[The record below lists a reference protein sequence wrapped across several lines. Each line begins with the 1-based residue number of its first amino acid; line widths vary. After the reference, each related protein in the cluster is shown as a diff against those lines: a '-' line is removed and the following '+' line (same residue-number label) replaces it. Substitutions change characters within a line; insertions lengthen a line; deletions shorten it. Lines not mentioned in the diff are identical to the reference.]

1 MARRFVTFMMQ
12 SAQRTLGGTQVVKTV
27 VITGSTRGIGYG
39 LADELLKLGCQVVV
53 SGREQANVDRAVAEL
68 AARYDTE
75 RVWGLLCDVTHAGQV
90 QALWDGARQRFG
102 HVDIWINNAGAS
114 TPLKPVWEQDAE
126 AMRGV
131 VETNLVGALNGARAA
146 LRGMMAQGSG
156 SLYNLE
162 GFGSDGRIMAG
173 MAPYGLTKYA
183 MAYLTDAL
191 VKETKG
197 TGIVVGALRPG
208 MVMTRLITDQYEGK
222 PEEWERAKG
231 IFNVLADRVET
242 VTPYLA
248 RQVLSNTRTGVRIRW
263 LSGAQIALRF
273 LTAPFHKRHVVD

>member
-1 MARRFVTFMMQ
+1 M
-12 SAQRTLGGTQVVKTV
+12 VKTV

-39 LADELLKLGCQVVV
+39 LAGEFLKLGCQVAV
-53 SGREQANVDRAVAEL
+53 SGREQASVDRAIAKL
-68 AARYDTE
+68 AALGSPGSSLAGVGDC
-75 RVWGLLCDVTHAGQV
+75 VWGQACDVTQAGQV

-102 HVDIWINNAGAS
+102 RVDVWINNAGLS
-114 TPLKPVWEQDAE
+114 TPLLPVSEQDPE
-126 AMRGV
+126 AMRAV
-131 VETNLVGALNGARAA
+131 VETNLVGALNGARVA
-146 LRGMMAQGSG
+146 LRGMQAQGSG

-183 MAYLTDAL
+183 MAYLTDTL

-197 TGIVVGALRPG
+197 TPIVVGALRPG
-208 MVMTRLITDQYEGK
+208 MVITRLITDQYEGK
-222 PEEWERAKG
+222 PEEWARAKG
-231 IFNVLADRVET
+231 IFNILADRVET

-248 RQVLSNTRTGVRIRW
+248 RRVLANTRTGVRIRW
-263 LSGAQIALRF
+263 LSGAKSTLRF